1 MFRLITQVF
10 IILLRLIGSLVTKYV
25 SLSNEP
31 CMDRPTLID
40 SHPIELDY
48 YPLMIILDKCNGN
61 CNAVYDLST
70 KICVPSKTKVVN
82 LKFLI
87 W

>member
-1 MFRLITQVF
+1 
-10 IILLRLIGSLVTKYV
+10 
-25 SLSNEP
+25 
-31 CMDRPTLID
+31 MDRPTLID
-40 SHPIELDY
+40 SHPVELDC

-61 CNAVYDLST
+61 CNAVHDLST

>member
-10 IILLRLIGSLVTKYV
+10 IVLLRLSGSPITKYV
-25 SLSNEP
+25 SLSNKP

-48 YPLMIILDKCNGN
+48 YPLMIIQDKCNKN
-61 CNAVYDLST
+61 CNAVHDLST
-70 KICVPSKTKVVN
+70 KIYVPSKTKVVN
-82 LKFLI
+82 FKFLI
-87 W
+87 